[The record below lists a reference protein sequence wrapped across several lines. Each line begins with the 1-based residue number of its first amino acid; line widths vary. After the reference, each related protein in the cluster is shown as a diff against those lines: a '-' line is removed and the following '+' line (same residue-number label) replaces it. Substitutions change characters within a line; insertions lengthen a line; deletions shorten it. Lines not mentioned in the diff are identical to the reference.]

1 MAVAKS
7 YELMQQVGEPF
18 MDNGRMYVKVKGAC
32 KRCGGSGRYSWN
44 QMDGDKCYG
53 CMGSGIALMTV
64 RWYTEA
70 ERARQDRAAEKRA
83 EAKVIKEEAKRI
95 RFAARN
101 AFGFGEAGYIT
112 LYKGNLDVIS
122 KYFKSFT
129 IDEAGHRAAWYNQT
143 FRWYTPSKMD
153 VPEDLPEGVEAIRL
167 DWNEVRDPEDEEDLA
182 MRDNDWVTEYV
193 NSLITIPS
201 KSQYQGEIGDWVTK
215 DVLVTKN
222 VSLSS
227 RFGES
232 HMHILEDNEE
242 NVYVWTTG
250 SKNYEEGSMLHL
262 KMKVKDHKEYNGTK
276 QTVVWYCKLA

>member
-7 YELMQQVGEPF
+7 YENMEIIGNPF
-18 MDNGRMYVKVKGAC
+18 EENDKMYVKVKGAC

-53 CMGSGIALMTV
+53 CMGSGIAVMTV
-64 RWYTEA
+64 RWYTDA

-83 EAKVIKEEAKRI
+83 EKKAEVQEVKRV

-112 LYKGNLDVIS
+112 VYKGNPSVIS
-122 KYFKSFT
+122 KYFKSFS

-143 FRWYTPSKMD
+143 FKWYTPSKMD
-153 VPEDLPEGVEAIRL
+153 VPEDLPDGVEAIRL
-167 DWNEVRDPEDEEDLA
+167 DWNEVRDPEDSENLA
-182 MRDNDWVTEYV
+182 MRDHEFVTEYV

-201 KSQYQGEIGDWVTK
+201 KSQYQGEIGDWIIK
-215 DVLVTKN
+215 DVLVNKN
-222 VSLSS
+222 VALSS

-232 HMHILEDNEE
+232 HMHILEDNEQ

-250 SKNYEEGSMLHL
+250 SKNYEEGTMLRL
-262 KMKVKDHKEYNGTK
+262 KMKVKDHKEYNGVQ